1 MEFLND
7 FFVWAWAR
15 HHNVLSWYI
24 RPLFIIPFIYF
35 AYKRSWTG
43 MIVTIIALATS
54 MFWFPAP
61 ATVDPMVAQFLE
73 AERLYILGPLTA
85 SKILLSLT
93 VPSFFI
99 LTAVAFWTRSWWW
112 GLAIINLTALGK
124 VAWSVFEG
132 GQSGWAV
139 VIPAAIGL
147 LICDAAVYFGV
158 RFINGKK
165 MQKAAA

>member
-1 MEFLND
+1 
-7 FFVWAWAR
+7 
-15 HHNVLSWYI
+15 
-24 RPLFIIPFIYF
+24 
-35 AYKRSWTG
+35 
-43 MIVTIIALATS
+43 
-54 MFWFPAP
+54 
-61 ATVDPMVAQFLE
+61 
-73 AERLYILGPLTA
+73 
-85 SKILLSLT
+85 